1 MKRLGQ
7 IVLVMSIDFWTFCD
21 FGTRHDFGTYFES
34 CIWYM
39 VCLGQCRGGL
49 WTFWEAHSVPVVM
62 EASFVTLYRAA
73 EDVWLDLQELNET
86 SSTFS

>member
-1 MKRLGQ
+1 MTLGH
-7 IVLVMSIDFWTFCD
+7 VVSPVFDTWCVWD
-21 FGTRHDFGTYFES
+21 
-34 CIWYM
+34 
-39 VCLGQCRGGL
+39 CRGGL

>member
-1 MKRLGQ
+1 
-7 IVLVMSIDFWTFCD
+7 
-21 FGTRHDFGTYFES
+21 
-34 CIWYM
+34 M

-73 EDVWLDLQELNET
+73 EDVWLDLQELTRPPAPSVNL
-86 SSTFS
+86 